1 MSRSCFWI
9 LFAWMTLAA
18 CGDTKRNFG
27 KGAAGSGGSA
37 GHANQT
43 SGGTGQVGGRAG
55 QAASGEAGQGEGGE
69 AGEGEAGEAGQAQ
82 GGTAQGGTAQG
93 GAAHAGQGGTA
104 QGGTAQA
111 GGGSGGAS
119 GGTSGGAGGKPAT
132 AGTGGTAG
140 GSAGAGPVD
149 CTVCTPVTL
158 ASSPYFVAL
167 TVQAPLLYFVEI
179 PTGDAGGARSKLMR
193 LSTNGG
199 TPEAITLGQADS
211 QLTGLLADG
220 SYIYS
225 VQYQVARTPA
235 IGGTNFTVLDNS
247 PSYLSGSQA
256 IRTNSTHIFAI
267 WGLSQQHVSRL
278 PKAGGTLNGPALSPL
293 FDWLGFDVDEA
304 SVYVFTKSTVSRFPV
319 AGTDGMD
326 STVVAVAA
334 ANENLTQLV
343 AAGDYLVLGTNTRL
357 ATVPK
362 TGGTP
367 ATVVQG
373 AAVALVSDATTAYY
387 FRANAGGG
395 TTCSAGSALF
405 SKPLFGGAEL
415 RLANEAAGCPLEMKQ
430 DSTAV
435 YWLSADRKSIRKAPK
450 TPK

>member
-1 MSRSCFWI
+1 
-9 LFAWMTLAA
+9 MTLAA
-18 CGDTKRNFG
+18 CGDTKREFG

-37 GHANQT
+37 GHANQA
-43 SGGTGQVGGRAG
+43 SGGTGQGGRG
-55 QAASGEAGQGEGGE
+55 QGESGEAGQGEGGD
-69 AGEGEAGEAGQAQ
+69 AGEGEAGQAGQGETGQGGTAQ

-93 GAAHAGQGGTA
+93 GTAHAGQGGT
-104 QGGTAQA
+104 GHA

-119 GGTSGGAGGKPAT
+119 GGASSGAGGKPST

-140 GSAGAGPVD
+140 GSAGAGPTN

-167 TVQAPLLYFVEI
+167 TVQAPLLYFVEV

-199 TPEAITLGQADS
+199 TPESITLGQADS

-220 SYIYS
+220 SYVYS
-225 VQYQVARTPA
+225 VQYQIARTPA

-256 IRTNSTHIFAI
+256 IRTNSTHVFAI

-278 PKAGGTLNGPALSPL
+278 PKAGGTLNGPAMSPL

-326 STVVAVAA
+326 STVVAVAS
-334 ANENLTQLV
+334 ANETFTQLV
-343 AAGDYLVLGTNTRL
+343 VAGESLVLGTSTRL
-357 ATVPK
+357 ATVQK
-362 TGGTP
+362 TAGTP
-367 ATVVQG
+367 ATLVQG
-373 AAVALVSDATTAYY
+373 AVVALVSDATTAYY

-395 TTCSAGSALF
+395 TTCSGGSALF
-405 SKPLFGGAEL
+405 SKPLSGGTEL
-415 RLANEAAGCPLEMKQ
+415 RLANETSGCPLELKQ
-430 DSTAV
+430 DSTAL
-435 YWLSADRKSIRKAPK
+435 YWLSADRKAIRKAPK

>member
-9 LFAWMTLAA
+9 LLACLTLAA
-18 CGDTKRNFG
+18 CGGTKRDFG
-27 KGAAGSGGSA
+27 TGAAGSGGSA
-37 GHANQT
+37 GHANQG
-43 SGGTGQVGGRAG
+43 SGGTGQGGRG
-55 QAASGEAGQGEGGE
+55 QGESGEAGQGEGGE
-69 AGEGEAGEAGQAQ
+69 AGQGEAGQAEQGGTAQ

-93 GAAHAGQGGTA
+93 GTAHAGQGGT
-104 QGGTAQA
+104 GRA
-111 GGGSGGAS
+111 GGGAGGAS
-119 GGTSGGAGGKPAT
+119 GGASSGAGGKSST

-140 GSAGAGPVD
+140 GSAGAGPID
-149 CTVCTPVTL
+149 CTVCTPATL

-167 TVQAPLLYFVEI
+167 TVQAPLLYFVEV

-193 LSTNGG
+193 LSTTGG
-199 TPEAITLGQADS
+199 TPESITLGQADS
-211 QLTGLLADG
+211 QLTGLLVDG
-220 SYIYS
+220 SYVYS
-225 VQYQVARTPA
+225 VQYQIARTPA
-235 IGGTNFTVLDNS
+235 VGGTNFTVLDNS

-256 IRTNSTHIFAI
+256 IRTNSTHVFAI

-278 PKAGGTLNGPALSPL
+278 PKAGGTLNGPAISPL

-304 SVYVFTKSTVSRFPV
+304 SVYVFTKSTVTRFPV

-326 STVVAVAA
+326 STVVAVAS

-343 AAGDYLVLGTNTRL
+343 VAGEYLVLGTSTRL
-357 ATVPK
+357 ATVQK
-362 TGGTP
+362 TAGTP
-367 ATVVQG
+367 ATLVQG
-373 AAVALVSDATTAYY
+373 AVVALVSDATTAYY

-405 SKPLFGGAEL
+405 SKPLFGGAER
-415 RLANEAAGCPLEMKQ
+415 RLANETSGCPLEMKQ

-435 YWLSADRKSIRKAPK
+435 YWLSADRKAIRKAPK